1 LQSFVD
7 ESEREM
13 MHEQI
18 IILQDKVHLGV
29 DGAEA
34 NFYYYLFYYPEAV
47 SLFNISDLIC
57 SC

>member
-1 LQSFVD
+1 
-7 ESEREM
+7 M

-18 IILQDKVHLGV
+18 IILQDKVHLGF

-34 NFYYYLFYYPEAV
+34 NFYYYLFYYLEAV